1 MIDFEQLNPIVQAQM
16 VVLID
21 RFAFEDENE

>member
-1 MIDFEQLNPIVQAQM
+1 MIDFEQLNPIVQAQI

-21 RFAFEDENE
+21 GFAFQDENE